1 MAERT
6 ASALAPWAGMVL
18 GFLGWAIG
26 QQAGNLLVPWSCRI
40 GVALPVAATGLAGA
54 LVAGAGGVLSLRVWR
69 EGENDDPA
77 KTRVRRFIA
86 ALCVGSAALF
96 LLAILGQT
104 AAGLVFT
111 GCER

>member
-1 MAERT
+1 MSERH
-6 ASALAPWAGMVL
+6 ASALAPWAGMLL

-26 QQAGNLLVPWSCRI
+26 QQTGNLLVPWSCRI
-40 GVALPVAATGLAGA
+40 GFALPVLATGLACA
-54 LVAGAGGVLSLRVWR
+54 LVAGAGGVVSWRVWR
-69 EGENDDPA
+69 EGGNEDLA

-86 ALCVGSAALF
+86 ALCVGLAALF

-111 GCER
+111 GCEQ